1 MILQWRGAELKDG
14 EIERADLAAV
24 DEVCL
29 SSVKSINRST
39 NIKYMTTIGSDM
51 NHRF

>member
-29 SSVKSINRST
+29 SSVKFMNGPAQ
-39 NIKYMTTIGSDM
+39 IKFLTHI
-51 NHRF
+51 